1 MQKAHALLVN
11 MCCSKMSLLKFPIH
25 SIFFESND
33 RVFVAKGQ
41 GLAISN
47 VSLTPSY
54 SSFNPL
60 IPKSDQH
67 QFSPNNISRSSR
79 VLGYGN
85 Y

>member
-11 MCCSKMSLLKFPIH
+11 MCCSKMSLLKFPID
-25 SIFFESND
+25 SILRFPMA
-33 RVFVAKGQ
+33 VM
-41 GLAISN
+41 
-47 VSLTPSY
+47 SLTPSY

-60 IPKSDQH
+60 GPTSDQH

-79 VLGYGN
+79 VLGYGD

>member
-41 GLAISN
+41 RLAISN
-47 VSLTPSY
+47 GCYELDPQ
-54 SSFNPL
+54 L
-60 IPKSDQH
+60 Q
-67 QFSPNNISRSSR
+67 
-79 VLGYGN
+79 
-85 Y
+85 

>member
-11 MCCSKMSLLKFPIH
+11 MCCSKMCLLKFPIH

-47 VSLTPSY
+47 GCYELDPQ
-54 SSFNPL
+54 L
-60 IPKSDQH
+60 Q
-67 QFSPNNISRSSR
+67 
-79 VLGYGN
+79 
-85 Y
+85 